1 MFELAR
7 FEARRHYKQALG
19 VSAGMF
25 GLVLLVVLIFPAFQ
39 EAGEDYMEILEAM
52 PESLLA
58 TFGGANIPMTTIE
71 GFLILEVYQFVWMMV
86 IGGYMAYA
94 SATLIA
100 GDLERGN
107 LDVLLMTPV
116 PRRQIVAEK
125 FVSMVPD
132 VFSISFGTFLGVV
145 VGVELIDESIDLY
158 WLVVLHVL
166 SFPYLFACVA
176 FGLLLSVVFDSERRA
191 QIVAFGG
198 VAATYVLEALLQDT
212 DFHWLGNVMF
222 SSYLS
227 PPDVL
232 IRNEIGLLDAAVL
245 VFMTV
250 ALLIA
255 AAAVFERADV
265 TT

>member
-1 MFELAR
+1 MFELTR

-25 GLVLLVVLIFPAFQ
+25 GLVFVVMMVFPAFE
-39 EAGEDYMEILEAM
+39 EAGEDYMDVIESM
-52 PESLLA
+52 PEALLA
-58 TFGGANIPMTTIE
+58 TFGGSGIPITTIE
-71 GFLILEVYQFVWMMV
+71 GFLVLEVYQFIWMVV
-86 IGGYMAYA
+86 IGGYLAYA

-100 GDLERGN
+100 GERERGN
-107 LDVLLMTPV
+107 IDVLLMTPV

-125 FVSMVPD
+125 FVSMIPD
-132 VFSISFGTFLGVV
+132 VFLISVGTFLGVV
-145 VGVELIDESIDLY
+145 VGAVLINEPIDLY
-158 WLVVLHVL
+158 WLVALHVV

-176 FGLLLSVVFDSERRA
+176 FGLFLSVLFESERRA

-212 DFHWLGNVMF
+212 DYDWLGNVMF
-222 SSYLS
+222 SHYLS

-232 IRNEIGLLDAAVL
+232 IQNELAAVDAAILVLATTGLLVAAAV
-245 VFMTV
+245 
-250 ALLIA
+250 
-255 AAAVFERADV
+255 VFERADI